1 MRRLFTVLVAA
12 LLLMGG
18 SASLVGAAQDDA
30 TPAAAGEGSAV
41 DPAVGD
47 TVSVVDTRGTEFVT
61 ATVNEVIRPWEDYG
75 EFEEPERGTE
85 YVAFLIELEAVGDD
99 PITVEAFQFKL
110 QDAQGFLFDTSF
122 VTGEEGADPAPL
134 SEPSEIDG
142 GDSAE
147 VLVVFNIFEDQGL
160 AHLFWVP
167 ENETGRLVTL
177 AQLEGE

>member
-1 MRRLFTVLVAA
+1 MRRLFAVLFAA

-18 SASLVGAAQDDA
+18 SASLVGAAAQDDA
-30 TPAAAGEGSAV
+30 TPAPSDGAAV

-47 TVSVVDTRGTEFVT
+47 TVPVVDTRGNEFVT
-61 ATVNEVIRPWEDYG
+61 ATVTEVIRPWEDFG

-85 YVAFLIELEAVGDD
+85 YVAFLIEFENLTDD
-99 PITVEAFQFKL
+99 GIIVTPYEFRL
-110 QDAQGFLFDTSF
+110 QDSAGFLFDPAF
-122 VTGEEGADPAPL
+122 AQGAEDIDLAPL
-134 SEPSEIDG
+134 SEDMVIDG
-142 GDSAE
+142 GETAE
-147 VLVVFNIFEDQGL
+147 ALIVFNIFEEQGL